1 MKTSYLFPGQ
11 GAQYPGMGKDLYES
25 SDEVRLLFREASD
38 IGDRDFAKL
47 LFEGSEDDLKATDNT
62 QIAITLVNLASAQ
75 VLREH
80 GIVPHSCA
88 GFSLGEFSAL
98 HQAGILSRHNI
109 LTLVNKRGEL
119 MEQASRRLD
128 SPDGSPGMMA
138 ILGLDIDEVS
148 AALGDTESVFIANHS
163 GPNQVVLSGT
173 DRGLSIV
180 ESLLDEA
187 GALKI
192 VRLKVSGPFHS
203 SLMDEARVG
212 FSEYISGIR
221 FSDPIIPVFA
231 NVTGRPL
238 DSGDEAR
245 KYCLEQFVSP
255 VRWVTCEQG
264 IMNTSPE
271 RVLETGPGTVL
282 TGLWKTLRN
291 GLRCRPAGTLASID
305 NIA

>member
-1 MKTSYLFPGQ
+1 
-11 GAQYPGMGKDLYES
+11 MGKDLYES

-47 LFEGSEDDLKATDNT
+47 LFEGSENDLKATDNT

-98 HQAGILSRHNI
+98 HQAGILSRHDI

-138 ILGLDIDEVS
+138 LLGLDIDEVS

-203 SLMDEARVG
+203 PLMDEARVG

-238 DSGDEAR
+238 ESGDEAR

-255 VRWVTCEQG
+255 VRWVACEQG
-264 IMNTSPE
+264 IMETSPE

-291 GLRCRPAGTLASID
+291 GLRCKPAGTLASID
-305 NIA
+305 SIV